1 MGADGATSRNS
12 SGWVGKPARP
22 FPRFGTLLVGA
33 IALIIGMP
41 VLALLAMALG
51 ASPENLGALWRTV
64 LPRSSL
70 TTLILLAGLAVFAGS
85 IGAISA
91 WLVTFFDF
99 PGRRL
104 FAWALMLPLAVPTY
118 ISAYAFT
125 EFFTYTGP
133 VQALVR
139 DIGGFSTSRDYWFPD
154 IRSTGGAVL
163 VLSAVLYPY
172 VYMSVRALFLSQGR
186 RAIEAGL
193 ALGAGQGR
201 ILGRILLPLARP
213 ALALGIILAMMEA
226 VNDIGAMEYLGV
238 NTLTFSIF
246 SLWTNQ
252 GDMGGAAQL
261 AVILLVLVLALIGAE
276 RLARRRQ
283 SYISL
288 GTGGDAFARLPLR
301 GGRAALAFVLC
312 LLPVLAG
319 FGIPFIT
326 FAGTTIRAG
335 EFGISGALLNALA
348 TSFSLSAL
356 AALIAV
362 LLALLLRFTLRTHPI
377 RILAVLARIAASGYA
392 MPGTL
397 IGLGILVPLA
407 MLDNFIDS
415 QMRALFSVST
425 GLLITG
431 SGATIVYAYV
441 IRFMAAAEGTIDAG
455 MKRISTSLDEAAR
468 CFGYSNG
475 RILLRIL
482 VPLLHPALATAALLV
497 FIESLKELSATLV
510 LRPFGVETLSIRI
523 HDLASRG
530 RIEEV
535 GMAALL
541 LLLAGIIPAILLSRS
556 SLKDR

>member
-1 MGADGATSRNS
+1 MGTNGTSTRKS
-12 SGWVGKPARP
+12 SGWAEKPAHP
-22 FPRFGTLLVGA
+22 FPRTGTILVGA
-33 IALIIGMP
+33 IALIISMP

-51 ASPENLGALWRTV
+51 ASPENLGALWRTI

-70 TTLILLAGLAVFAGS
+70 TTLILLAGLAIFAGS

-104 FAWALMLPLAVPTY
+104 FTWALMLPLAVPTY
-118 ISAYAFT
+118 LSAYAFT

-139 DIGGFSTSRDYWFPD
+139 HMGGFSSSRDYWFPD
-154 IRSTGGAVL
+154 IRSTGGAIL

-172 VYMSVRALFLSQGR
+172 VYMSVRALFVSQGR

-193 ALGAGQGR
+193 VLGAGQGR

-226 VNDIGAMEYLGV
+226 INDIGAMEYLGV

-246 SLWTNQ
+246 SIWTNQ
-252 GDMGGAAQL
+252 GDIGGAAQL
-261 AVILLVLVLALIGAE
+261 ALILLVLVLVLIGAE

-283 SYISL
+283 SYISP
-288 GTGGDAFARLPLR
+288 GADSDAHVRLPLR
-301 GGRAALAFVLC
+301 GIRAMAAFILC

-326 FAGTTIRAG
+326 FARTTIQAG
-335 EFGISGALLNALA
+335 DFGISGALLNALA

-362 LLALLLRFTLRTHPI
+362 MLALFLRFALRARPA
-377 RILAVLARIAASGYA
+377 RPVEVLVRIATSGYA

-397 IGLGILVPLA
+397 IGLGIFLPMA
-407 MLDNFIDS
+407 MFDNFIDF
-415 QMRALFSVST
+415 QMRELFSIST

-431 SGATIVYAYV
+431 SGATIIYAYV

-482 VPLLHPALATAALLV
+482 VPLLHPAMATAALLV

-530 RIEEV
+530 RIEEA

-556 SLKDR
+556 SLKKG